1 MVVEQGVV
9 DPEGIS
15 PLFLQH
21 LGKGKIGQT
30 TPWVQRE
37 DALTAEWTE
46 TRSI

>member
-1 MVVEQGVV
+1 MVVEPGVV

-21 LGKGKIGQT
+21 LGKEKTGQK
-30 TPWVQRE
+30 TPWDQRE